1 MWGVWDIAMNKFLA
15 GIFDGRLFEQGGKKL
30 TATSAGSRF
39 LNSPKYEKAIREL
52 VHHNYELDESFY
64 QLLIGVTAS
73 FLCETDPHGEE
84 TSIFDKFVTEH
95 MSIIRAAIDRV
106 KVSQPQIGDAE
117 AKWIGANLTVLIR
130 RP

>member
-1 MWGVWDIAMNKFLA
+1 LDIAMTKFLA
-15 GIFDGRLFEQGGKKL
+15 GLFDKRLCEQCRRKL
-30 TATSAGSRF
+30 AATSAGSRF

-52 VHHNYELDESFY
+52 VDHNYELHESFY

-84 TSIFDKFVTEH
+84 ATAFDKFVTEH

-117 AKWIGANLTVLIR
+117 AKWIGANLAVLGKR
-130 RP
+130 A